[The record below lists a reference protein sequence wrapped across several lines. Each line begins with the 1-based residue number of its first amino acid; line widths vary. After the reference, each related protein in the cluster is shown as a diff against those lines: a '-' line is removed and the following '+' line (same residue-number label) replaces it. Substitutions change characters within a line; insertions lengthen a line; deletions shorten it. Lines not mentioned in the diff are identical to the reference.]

1 MSTNY
6 ENENYETFENE
17 GTEVDAGSDNG
28 KGLLALVG
36 GGALLLGGLTVASI
50 NKLKA
55 KKAEKADKPK
65 KQKTKKKLKWVPVEE
80 EVDEEEIVE
89 ETEEDVEKEPE
100 KGKKK

>member
-6 ENENYETFENE
+6 ENENYENFENE
-17 GTEVDAGSDNG
+17 GTEAGCGNG

-36 GGALLLGGLTVASI
+36 GGALLLGGLTVAGI

-65 KQKTKKKLKWVPVEE
+65 KTKKKLKLVPVE
-80 EVDEEEIVE
+80 DEVE
-89 ETEEDVEKEPE
+89 ENVDAEEEDVEEEPE
-100 KGKKK
+100 QKGKNK